1 MAFYIFPN
9 AISKENSKI
18 YLDYCLANSNFED
31 ANVVNAG
38 FSTVLDEKDD
48 LENPARSRI
57 DIKTRKTAVSF
68 ITDKE
73 NKMNEI
79 VWGFIRQANAEFF
92 NYDLEYFQAIQF
104 ARYQDGGHYDWHQDD
119 SRQHLSKEN
128 RKLSLTMSLTDHDE
142 YDGGL
147 LQFYNGDRPYEDKDH
162 DIERDI
168 KSVGSVIVFDSRDWH
183 RVTPVTRGV
192 RYSIVCWTVGPNF
205 V

>member
-38 FSTVLDEKDD
+38 FSTVIDEKDD

-104 ARYQDGGHYDWHQDD
+104 ARYQDGELVIEGQQIDIGGDKYKVFCRKHY
-119 SRQHLSKEN
+119 
-128 RKLSLTMSLTDHDE
+128 RKLTD
-142 YDGGL
+142 L
-147 LQFYNGDRPYEDKDH
+147 
-162 DIERDI
+162 I
-168 KSVGSVIVFDSRDWH
+168 
-183 RVTPVTRGV
+183 
-192 RYSIVCWTVGPNF
+192 
-205 V
+205 